1 MTGAGE
7 KSESQ
12 GFFGPLMTLWG
23 AERER
28 RVLWLP
34 VLFGLGIAQY
44 FALPVEPAWWWGPAG
59 GAAAGLAA
67 LGFYR
72 RLEAGD
78 EAGFV
83 LAVSLALFSAGFAVA
98 TLRTLAVAAPVLETR
113 VGPVTV
119 QGRIVQVES
128 LPDATRLT
136 LERPRIPRV
145 EPHRTPDKVRI
156 RISGK
161 QRAESRWTPGMW
173 IAVPAVLSPP
183 PPPSAPGAFDFQRMA
198 YFQRLGGVGYAVG
211 RVEIAAPADDAAGS
225 WPLAVERLRQ
235 RISET
240 ARAAIPGPAGAVAA
254 ALLTG
259 DRSAIPA
266 EVMDAMRD
274 SGLAHL
280 LAISGLHVGLVA
292 GILFIGLRAGLA
304 LIPAIALRHPIKK
317 WAAAAAIPGAFA
329 YALVAGATVPT
340 QRAFLMIG
348 LVLLAVLF
356 DRRGISMRLVAWAAF
371 VVLALQPESLLGA
384 SFQMSFAAVV
394 ALIAGYEV
402 LRGRLNVGERTLARV
417 VLFYV
422 AGVAITTLLAGTA
435 TAPFA
440 IYHFNRYAAFGLVAN
455 VIAVPITA
463 LWVMPCAVLAFV
475 LMPFGLAG
483 LALVPMGWGVA
494 AIDATAA
501 WVAGWPGAVA
511 LLPSMPAWGLALVTV
526 GGLWLCLWRK
536 RWRLFGLAGVAA
548 GMASLL
554 IVRPPDVLVD
564 ASGQL
569 TAVRGADGGLHV
581 SSLTRG
587 RFQRDVWLR
596 LAGREEGDALAFPK
610 TRDGSLG
617 CDALGCVYRARG
629 KTAALARD
637 RAALIEDCWTA
648 DAVIGDFP
656 IGRSAME
663 RACRDRALTIDRF
676 KLARDGAHALWLDPS
691 GIRVETVNGARGER
705 PWVPRERSTR
715 RAASSSAA
723 SGRRAGPAP

>member
-1 MTGAGE
+1 MTAAPD
-7 KSESQ
+7 KSETQ
-12 GFFGPLMTLWG
+12 GFFGRLTNLWC
-23 AERER
+23 AESER
-28 RVLWLP
+28 RALWLP

-44 FALPVEPAWWWGPAG
+44 FALPIEPAWWWGPAG
-59 GAAAGLAA
+59 MAVAGLAA
-67 LGFYR
+67 VGFYR

-83 LAVSLALFSAGFAVA
+83 LAVSLAIVSAGFAVA
-98 TLRTLAVAAPVLETR
+98 TVRTLTVAAPVIEAR
-113 VGPVTV
+113 IGPVTV
-119 QGRIVQVES
+119 QGRITQVES
-128 LPDATRLT
+128 LPEATRLT

-156 RISGK
+156 RVSGK
-161 QRAESRWTPGMW
+161 QRTESRWVPGMW

-183 PPPSAPGAFDFQRMA
+183 PAPSAPGAFDFQRMA
-198 YFQRLGGVGYAVG
+198 FFQRLGGVGYAVG
-211 RVEIAAPADDAAGS
+211 RVEVTAQPDDAEGTWS
-225 WPLAVERLRQ
+225 LAVERLRQ
-235 RISET
+235 SIAET

-259 DRSAIPA
+259 DRSAIP
-266 EVMDAMRD
+266 EDVMQAMRD

-292 GILFIGLRAGLA
+292 GILFVGLRSGLA

-356 DRRGISMRLVAWAAF
+356 DRRGLSMRLVAWAAF

-394 ALIAGYEV
+394 ALIAGYEA
-402 LRGRLNVGERTLARV
+402 LRGKLNRGERTLVRV
-417 VLFYV
+417 VLFYF

-435 TAPFA
+435 TAPYA
-440 IYHFNRYAAFGLVAN
+440 VYHFNRYAAFGLVAN
-455 VIAVPITA
+455 AIAVPITA
-463 LWVMPCAVLAFV
+463 LWVMPCAVLAFA
-475 LMPFGLAG
+475 LMPLGLAD

-494 AIDATAA
+494 AIDGTAA

-511 LLPSMPAWGLALVTV
+511 LLPAMPAWGLALLTM
-526 GGLWLCLWRK
+526 GGLWLCLWRR
-536 RWRLFGLAGVAA
+536 RWRLFGLAGIAI
-548 GMASLL
+548 GMASILT
-554 IVRPPDVLVD
+554 VRPPDVLVD

-569 TAVRGADGGLHV
+569 TAVRGADGALHV
-581 SSLTRG
+581 SDLNRG
-587 RFQRDVWLR
+587 RFQREVWLR
-596 LAGREEGDALAFPK
+596 LAGQEEGDARAFPQ
-610 TRDGSLG
+610 TSDNALS

-629 KTAALARD
+629 RTVALARD
-637 RAALIEDCWTA
+637 RAALIEDCWRA

-656 IGRSAME
+656 IFDRGLG
-663 RACRDRALTIDRF
+663 RACRGQARVIDRF
-676 KLARDGAHALWLDPS
+676 ALAREGAHALWLDPS
-691 GIRVETVNGARGER
+691 GIRVETVNGARGQR
-705 PWVPRERSTR
+705 PWVPRDR
-715 RAASSSAA
+715 RASSNTAA

>member
-1 MTGAGE
+1 MTAAPD
-7 KSESQ
+7 KSETQ
-12 GFFGPLMTLWG
+12 GFFARLTNLWG
-23 AERER
+23 AESER
-28 RVLWLP
+28 RALWLP

-44 FALPVEPAWWWGPAG
+44 FALPIEPAWWWGPVGVAV
-59 GAAAGLAA
+59 AGLAA

-83 LAVSLALFSAGFAVA
+83 LAVALAIVAAGFTVA
-98 TLRTLAVAAPVLETR
+98 TLRTLAVAAPVIEAR
-113 VGPVTV
+113 IGPVTV
-119 QGRIVQVES
+119 QGRITQVES
-128 LPDATRLT
+128 LPEATRLT
-136 LERPRIPRV
+136 LERPRIPRI
-145 EPHRTPDKVRI
+145 EPHRTPEKVRI
-156 RISGK
+156 RVSGK
-161 QRAESRWTPGMW
+161 QRTESRWVPGMW

-183 PPPSAPGAFDFQRMA
+183 PAPSAPGAFDFQRMA
-198 YFQRLGGVGYAVG
+198 FFQRLGGVGYAVG
-211 RVEIAAPADDAAGS
+211 RVEVTAQPEDRES
-225 WPLAVERLRQ
+225 WSLAVERLRQ
-235 RISET
+235 SIAET

-259 DRSAIPA
+259 DRSAIP
-266 EVMDAMRD
+266 EDVMAAMRD

-292 GILFIGLRAGLA
+292 GILFVGLRSGLA
-304 LIPAIALRHPIKK
+304 LIPAVALRHPIKK

-394 ALIAGYEV
+394 ALIAGYEA
-402 LRGRLNVGERTLARV
+402 LRGKLNRGERTLVRV
-417 VLFYV
+417 VLFYF

-435 TAPFA
+435 TAPYA
-440 IYHFNRYAAFGLVAN
+440 VYHFNRYAAFGLVAN
-455 VIAVPITA
+455 AIAVPITA
-463 LWVMPCAVLAFV
+463 LWVMPCAVLAFA
-475 LMPFGLAG
+475 LMPLGLAD

-494 AIDATAA
+494 AIDGTAA

-511 LLPSMPAWGLALVTV
+511 LLPAMPAWGLALLTV
-526 GGLWLCLWRK
+526 GGLWLCLWRR
-536 RWRLFGLAGVAA
+536 RWRLFGLAGIAI
-548 GMASLL
+548 GMASILF
-554 IVRPPDVLVD
+554 VRPPDVLVD

-569 TAVRGADGGLHV
+569 TAVRGADGALHV
-581 SSLTRG
+581 SNLNRG

-596 LAGREEGDALAFPK
+596 LAGQEEGEARAFPQ
-610 TRDGSLG
+610 TSSNATGDGSLA

-629 KTAALARD
+629 RTVALARD
-637 RAALIEDCWTA
+637 RAALIEDCWRA

-656 IGRSAME
+656 IGR
-663 RACRDRALTIDRF
+663 ACRGQARVIDRF
-676 KLARDGAHALWLDPS
+676 ALAREGAHALWLDPA
-691 GIRVETVNGARGER
+691 GIRVETVNGARGQR
-705 PWVPRERSTR
+705 PWVPQKR
-715 RAASSSAA
+715 R
-723 SGRRAGPAP
+723 R